1 MLTLS
6 IFTFTNFGILVLV
19 VIIIILG
26 VMNSTTSRAY
36 HEVEAENL
44 RLRVANS
51 TLENTSI
58 EFQNTIEN
66 QVHAIM
72 RLQKQ
77 SDEYNELDNKNKKTI
92 SDLNGQVAS
101 LKQDNAT
108 LISRQIPIFVYLDHE
123 PATDDAKDLK
133 SYKSIVTIAK
143 KLVGSSRLRNQKI
156 TALRSFLYFAE
167 KQEKTD
173 DVKKD
178 VVEKQ
183 ARKVR
188 PDVS

>member
-6 IFTFTNFGILVLV
+6 IFTFANFGILVM
-19 VIIIILG
+19 VIIILVLA
-26 VMNSTTSRAY
+26 VMTSTSSKAY
-36 HEVEAENL
+36 HDAEVENIKLRAEK
-44 RLRVANS
+44 AN
-51 TLENTSI
+51 LENSSF
-58 EFQNTIEN
+58 ELQNTIEN

-77 SDEYNELDNKNKKTI
+77 SDEYNELNNNSKKRISELEANVESLNK
-92 SDLNGQVAS
+92 
-101 LKQDNAT
+101 DNAM
-108 LISRQIPIFVYLDHE
+108 LIKRQIPVFVYLDHE

-143 KLVGSSRLRNQKI
+143 KLVGSSRLKNQKI

-167 KQEKTD
+167 KQEKAE

-183 ARKVR
+183 ARKVK